1 MSRLMTMPVL
11 TVPILTMLMSPA
23 LSGCPGVCE
32 GAGCQDLYEQADL
45 LLLSGAVLG
54 GSEALVARADGEVL
68 MAGTEGAG
76 YDWPVMVSDGRLV
89 VGQPSDG
96 LVRLQLVGQ
105 PGSAATIQS
114 AQSEEFGGSL
124 GLVGGRLVVGAPRHA
139 PASGGGD
146 AGALYLYGELS
157 QITGEIV
164 AESGQ
169 QIEGLVGERLG
180 GALAGCADLDGDGQG
195 DLLVQAEWGDEGGE
209 LSGEVWM
216 LSSRGLDAANRA
228 SLVLLPGQGAGT
240 GARLGA
246 GIACT
251 FPLGS
256 SEDQPDVAAGAPF
269 ASVGGGFGQTAVQ
282 GVGQVLVWKGGEGIG
297 GADPI
302 LRLNG
307 YEEAEYFGYAVATG
321 DVDGDGETDLIVGAP
336 GHNPRLIGN
345 QESGV
350 DGMAGAVYV
359 FTATKLSSALD
370 IGFPGTV
377 VEPAFV
383 LSSRYESVPSDCG
396 GLKTEELDL
405 CENAYF
411 SRIGSSVAVGD
422 FNGDGIDDLMV
433 GAPGWRLDN
442 EVEVGKVWVL
452 EGPSDLWSPG
462 IIITPVD
469 TSHLDIDIA
478 ASRTVVGSAAFEQV
492 GAQLHAPVL
501 TPPSADLLLLR
512 RHR

>member
-1 MSRLMTMPVL
+1 MSRLIPMRVFLVL
-11 TVPILTMLMSPA
+11 CLLGLCLPI

-45 LLLSGAVLG
+45 LMLSGSVLNG
-54 GSEALVARADGEVL
+54 DDALIARVDGEVL
-68 MAGTEGAG
+68 IAGTA
-76 YDWPVMVSDGRLV
+76 VLASDGRLV
-89 VGQPSDG
+89 VGQPEVG
-96 LVRLQLVGQ
+96 RIRLQLVGQ
-105 PGSAATIQS
+105 PGSVATIQS
-114 AQSEEFGGSL
+114 ANSEEFGTSI

-139 PASGGGD
+139 PTAGGGD

-157 QITGEIV
+157 QISGEIV

-169 QIEGLVGERLG
+169 QIDGLVGERLG
-180 GALAGCADLDGDGQG
+180 GALEGCADLDGDGQG

-216 LSSRGLDAANRA
+216 LSSRGLDTADRA
-228 SLVLLPGQGAGT
+228 SLVLLPGLGAAT

-246 GIACT
+246 GMACT

-269 ASVGGGFGQTAVQ
+269 ASFGGGFGQTSVQ

-297 GADPI
+297 QADPI
-302 LRLNG
+302 LTLNG

-336 GHNPRLIGN
+336 GHDPLLSGN

-350 DGMAGAVYV
+350 AGMAGAVYV

-383 LSSRYESVPSDCG
+383 LTSRYESVPSDCD
-396 GLKTEELDL
+396 GLKGEELDA
-405 CENAYF
+405 CENAHF
-411 SRIGSSVAVGD
+411 SRLGSSLAVGD

-442 EVEVGKVWVL
+442 EVEVGKIWVL
-452 EGPSDLWSPG
+452 EGPSYMWSPG
-462 IIITPVD
+462 IITTPVD
-469 TSHLDIDIA
+469 TWYLDIAVA
-478 ASRTVVGSAAFEQV
+478 ASRTVVGSAAFEQA
-492 GAQLHAPVL
+492 GARIHAPVL